1 MNYLLGIA
9 LCISICPA
17 ANAQQTASNN
27 LPRVFLL
34 DAKTLAEEKQRLA
47 TAKSTPLSSAIRDA
61 ADRAMKEGPFSVLDK
76 STVPPSGDKHDYM
89 SQAPYF
95 WPNPKTA
102 NGLPYIR
109 RDGERNPEIQKI
121 TDHDEMGRMGKTTRA
136 LALAYYLTGDEAYA
150 ARAALLLRTWF
161 LDQATRMNPNL
172 NFGQGIPGVTTGRKT
187 GIIDSRGLTDVVDA
201 VGLLA
206 DSKVWTARD
215 QKGMEKWFADYLSWL
230 QTSPNGRGEG
240 EAENNHGSFYDVQ
253 VADFALFTGKPD
265 LARDIV
271 KAAQK
276 KRIARQVMPDGSQP
290 LESERTRGF
299 SYSVFNLEAL
309 MELANLGEHVGV
321 DLWNFHTSDGRSIRR
336 VLDFLLPF
344 ASGDKKWE
352 HQQITDLKPQELTPL
367 LLKAAI
373 KFEKPDYEKAAL
385 KIGASQ
391 RDPAA
396 LLLQAELHRRI
407 G

>member
-27 LPRVFLL
+27 LLRVFLL

-201 VGLLA
+201 VGFLA
-206 DSKVWTARD
+206 GSKAWTARD
-215 QKGMEKWFADYLSWL
+215 QKGMEKWFVDYLSWL

-309 MELANLGEHVGV
+309 MELASLGEHVGV

-373 KFEKPDYEKAAL
+373 KFENPDYEKAAL